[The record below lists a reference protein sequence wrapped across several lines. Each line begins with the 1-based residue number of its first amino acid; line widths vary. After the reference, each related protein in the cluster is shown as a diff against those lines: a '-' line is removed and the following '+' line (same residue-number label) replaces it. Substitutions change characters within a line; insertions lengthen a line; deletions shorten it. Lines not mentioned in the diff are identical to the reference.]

1 MDMGLI
7 ISLILIF
14 SILIYFLYRIISSVV
29 RINRV
34 KDFALIN
41 DKKFDDTFGMNIVYH
56 LTDGLEYIKIF
67 NWYGKKY
74 NKYVNG
80 NNRIRKGMDYVSI
93 KILLG
98 ILFFVLYFVL
108 IAIYNDD
115 INVLAIICS
124 FILGFILPD
133 FYCIFNK
140 RKVTKISNKQLL
152 EAIIIMNNSFK
163 ANRSTEQA
171 IRDVVKRS
179 NGLVKDEFKR
189 ILDDVKM
196 GLSLGDAF
204 FRMYNRTKL
213 NNVLYISHVFKLS
226 NKAGINIVDIFD
238 SLEKKIVKEEKFNN
252 EVIDLIN
259 INKISLVI
267 FSILP
272 GLFILI
278 YLSSNI
284 EYFKLFVSNVG
295 VIIVLIISIIYIL
308 YLFIINRIV
317 RRY

>member
-1 MDMGLI
+1 MDIGLI
-7 ISLILIF
+7 VSLILIF
-14 SILIYFLYRIISSVV
+14 VILIYFLYKIISSVI

-41 DKKFDDTFGMNIVYH
+41 GKKVDDTFGMNLVYH
-56 LTDGLEYIKIF
+56 LTEFLEDIKIF
-67 NWYGKKY
+67 NWYGKRY
-74 NKYVNG
+74 NKYVTG
-80 NNRIRKGMDYVSI
+80 NNRVRKGMDYVSI

-98 ILFFVLYFVL
+98 FLFFIVYFIL

-115 INVLAIICS
+115 INIIAMLCS
-124 FILGFILPD
+124 FILGFILTD

-140 RKVTKISNKQLL
+140 RKITKISNKELL

-171 IRDVVKRS
+171 ILDVVKRS
-179 NGLVKDEFKR
+179 NGLIKDEFKR
-189 ILDDVKM
+189 VLDDVKM
-196 GLSLGDAF
+196 GLSLGDSF
-204 FRMYNRTKL
+204 YRMYTRTKL
-213 NNVLYISHVFKLS
+213 NNILYISHVFKLS
-226 NKAGINIVDIFD
+226 NKAGINVVDIFD

-252 EVIDLIN
+252 ELIDLIN

-284 EYFKLFVSNVG
+284 EYFKLFISNIG
-295 VIIVLIISIIYIL
+295 VVIVLIISIIYII
-308 YLFIINRIV
+308 YIFIINRIV